1 MRNGT
6 ECNGAQPSRVDCARN
21 VVLIYGAR
29 RITADYS
36 SCYVAL
42 QIMMCEMRCSSNM
55 PLPYK
60 FFCTSIARSIYTM
73 LSDVVII
80 ANLHI
85 YFCQR

>member
-1 MRNGT
+1 M
-6 ECNGAQPSRVDCARN
+6 EPSPLG
-21 VVLIYGAR
+21 LIVRAMLFLYMVQGGL
-29 RITADYS
+29 YS

-60 FFCTSIARSIYTM
+60 FFCASIARSIYTM